1 MFLPTLGNQ
10 DRFWHVFR
18 RRWVSDHDC
27 EDIMRASQ
35 DQLIRPRGRRRALAA
50 GLLAVALAFTS
61 ACTDGDGGKPSSWQG
76 GAETPA
82 PKASAT
88 ISEPAADA
96 KDVPAS
102 TGITFAA
109 KDAQETTV
117 ELKDAA
123 GKAVEGKLAADG
135 KSWLPS
141 GALEYGTSYTATVT
155 ATGDDGRP
163 ATATSTFTTMAK
175 PDKQIRVSSFLG
187 DNQQVGVG
195 MPLIVKFSRDIPE
208 DYRDDVQ
215 RRMTVTSTPAQE
227 GIWHWVSPTEIR
239 YRPKEFWQANSK
251 VSYRVQ
257 AGGLPMGDG
266 YYGRA
271 DLSVDIKIGP
281 KLIMTVDNKTKRMT
295 VTRDGKVIK
304 TIPVSLGKKSTPS
317 SSGTMVVI
325 EKLRKTVFD
334 TFEELGPE
342 DGYRTKIDFAQRL
355 TWGGEFIHAA
365 PWSEGQQ
372 GSVNVSHGCVNV
384 SMANGDWLF
393 KNTEV
398 GDPITVKGTER
409 KLQNGNGWTD
419 WNMSWDEYVK
429 GSALPYDPDAPA
441 AGADDAAT
449 PTPTPTA

>member
-1 MFLPTLGNQ
+1 
-10 DRFWHVFR
+10 
-18 RRWVSDHDC
+18 
-27 EDIMRASQ
+27 MRASQ

-61 ACTDGDGGKPSSWQG
+61 ACTDSDGGKPSSWQG

-102 TGITFAA
+102 TGITFTA
-109 KDAQETTV
+109 KDAQETAV

-175 PDKQIRVSSFLG
+175 PGKQIRVSSFLG

-239 YRPKEFWQANSK
+239 YRPKEFWKANSK

-441 AGADDAAT
+441 TPDAAGT
-449 PTPTPTA
+449 PSPTPTA

>member
-1 MFLPTLGNQ
+1 
-10 DRFWHVFR
+10 
-18 RRWVSDHDC
+18 
-27 EDIMRASQ
+27 MRASQ
-35 DQLIRPRGRRRALAA
+35 DQLIRPGGRRRVFAA

-61 ACTDGDGGKPSSWQG
+61 ACTDGDGGKPSSWHG
-76 GAETPA
+76 GDESPP
-82 PKASAT
+82 PKAAAT

-102 TGITFAA
+102 TGITFTT
-109 KDAQETTV
+109 KDAVKTTV

-123 GKAVEGKLAADG
+123 GKAVEGTLATDG
-135 KSWLPS
+135 KTWLPA
-141 GALEYGTSYTATVT
+141 GALAYGTSYTATVT
-155 ATGDDGRP
+155 ATGDDERP

-175 PDKQIRVSSFLG
+175 PGNQVRVSSFLG
-187 DNQQVGVG
+187 DNQVVGVG
-195 MPLIVKFSRDIPE
+195 MPLIVKFSRAIPE

-239 YRPKEFWQANSK
+239 YRPKEFWKADSK

-257 AGGLPMGDG
+257 AGGLPMGAG
-266 YYGRA
+266 WYGRA
-271 DLSVDIKIGP
+271 DLAVDIKIGASVV
-281 KLIMTVDNKTKRMT
+281 MTVDNKTKRMT
-295 VTRDGKVIK
+295 VTRNGSVVK

-334 TFEELGPE
+334 TMEELGPE
-342 DGYRTKIDFAQRL
+342 EGYRTKIDFAQRL

-393 KNTEV
+393 KNTQI

-429 GSALPYDPDAPA
+429 GSALPYEPPADPDATPTPD
-441 AGADDAAT
+441 GAAT

>member
-1 MFLPTLGNQ
+1 
-10 DRFWHVFR
+10 
-18 RRWVSDHDC
+18 
-27 EDIMRASQ
+27 MRAVQ
-35 DQLIRPRGRRRALAA
+35 DQLIRPGDDRRGARRRGFAAAVLAA
-50 GLLAVALAFTS
+50 TLALTA
-61 ACTDGDGGKPSSWQG
+61 ACTDGGGDKPSGWQNG
-76 GAETPA
+76 GGQPAA
-82 PKASAT
+82 PKAAAT
-88 ISEPAADA
+88 IVEPKADA

-102 TGITFAA
+102 TGITFTT
-109 KDAQETTV
+109 KDAQQTTV
-117 ELKDAA
+117 ELKDSS
-123 GKAVEGKLAADG
+123 GEAVEGKLGADG
-135 KSWLPS
+135 ASWLPA
-141 GALEYGTSYTATVT
+141 GALEYGETYTATVT

-175 PDKQIRVSSFLG
+175 PGKQVRISSFLG
-187 DNQQVGVG
+187 DDQVVGVG
-195 MPLIVKFSRDIPE
+195 MPLIVKFSRAIPE

-215 RRMTVTSTPAQE
+215 SRMTVTSTPAQE

-239 YRPKEFWQANSK
+239 YRPKEFWQADSK

-257 AGGLPMGDG
+257 AGGLPLGDG
-266 YYGRA
+266 WYGRA
-271 DLSVDIKIGP
+271 DLTVDIKVGP
-281 KLIMTVDNKTKRMT
+281 AVIMTVDNRTKRMT
-295 VTRDGKVIK
+295 VTKNGSVIK

-342 DGYRTKIDFAQRL
+342 EGYRTKIDYAQRL

-384 SMANGDWLF
+384 SMANGAWLF
-393 KNTEV
+393 ANTRV

-429 GSALPYDPDAPA
+429 GSALPYEPPAEATPDASDEPE
-441 AGADDAAT
+441 
-449 PTPTPTA
+449 PTPTA

>member
-1 MFLPTLGNQ
+1 
-10 DRFWHVFR
+10 
-18 RRWVSDHDC
+18 
-27 EDIMRASQ
+27 MRASQ
-35 DQLIRPRGRRRALAA
+35 DQLIRPGGRRRVFAA

-61 ACTDGDGGKPSSWQG
+61 ACTDGNGGKPSSWHG
-76 GAETPA
+76 GGENPA
-82 PKASAT
+82 PKAAAT

-102 TGITFAA
+102 TGITFTT
-109 KDAQETTV
+109 KDAVETAV

-123 GKAVEGKLAADG
+123 GKAVEGALAKDG
-135 KSWLPS
+135 KSWLPT
-141 GALEYGTSYTATVT
+141 GALAYGTSYTATVT
-155 ATGDDGRP
+155 AKGDDGRP

-175 PDKQIRVSSFLG
+175 PGNQVRVSSFLG
-187 DNQQVGVG
+187 DNQVVGVG
-195 MPLIVKFSRDIPE
+195 MPLIVKFSRAIPE

-239 YRPKEFWQANSK
+239 YRPKEFWKPDSK

-257 AGGLPMGDG
+257 AGGLPMGAG
-266 YYGRA
+266 WYGRA
-271 DLSVDIKIGP
+271 DLSVDVKIGAAVV
-281 KLIMTVDNKTKRMT
+281 MTVDNKTKRMT
-295 VTRDGKVIK
+295 VTRNGSVIK

-342 DGYRTKIDFAQRL
+342 EGYRTKIDFAQRL

-372 GSVNVSHGCVNV
+372 GTTNVSHGCVNV

-393 KNTEV
+393 KNTQI

-419 WNMSWDEYVK
+419 WNMSWDAYVK
-429 GSALPYDPDAPA
+429 GSALPYEPPADPDAT
-441 AGADDAAT
+441 T
-449 PTPTPTA
+449 PTPDGTVTPSPTPTA

>member
-1 MFLPTLGNQ
+1 
-10 DRFWHVFR
+10 
-18 RRWVSDHDC
+18 
-27 EDIMRASQ
+27 MRASQ
-35 DQLIRPRGRRRALAA
+35 DQLIRPGGRRRVFAA

-61 ACTDGDGGKPSSWQG
+61 ACTNGDGGKPSSWHG
-76 GAETPA
+76 GDESPP
-82 PKASAT
+82 PKAAAT

-102 TGITFAA
+102 TGITFTT
-109 KDAQETTV
+109 KDAVKTTV

-123 GKAVEGKLAADG
+123 GKAVEGTLATDG
-135 KSWLPS
+135 KTWLPA
-141 GALEYGTSYTATVT
+141 GALAYGTSYTATVT
-155 ATGDDGRP
+155 ATGDDDRP

-175 PDKQIRVSSFLG
+175 PGNQVRVSSFLG
-187 DNQQVGVG
+187 DNQVVGVG
-195 MPLIVKFSRDIPE
+195 MPLIVKFSRGIPE

-239 YRPKEFWQANSK
+239 YRPKEFWKADSK
-251 VSYRVQ
+251 ISYRVQ
-257 AGGLPMGDG
+257 AGGLPMGAG
-266 YYGRA
+266 WYGRA
-271 DLSVDIKIGP
+271 DLAVDIKIGAS
-281 KLIMTVDNKTKRMT
+281 LIMTVDNKTKRMT
-295 VTRDGKVIK
+295 VTRNGSVVK

-334 TFEELGPE
+334 TMEELGPE
-342 DGYRTKIDFAQRL
+342 EGYRTNIDFAQRL

-393 KNTEV
+393 KNTQI

-429 GSALPYDPDAPA
+429 GSALPYEPPADPDATPA
-441 AGADDAAT
+441 PDGAAT

>member
-1 MFLPTLGNQ
+1 
-10 DRFWHVFR
+10 
-18 RRWVSDHDC
+18 
-27 EDIMRASQ
+27 MRASQ
-35 DQLIRPRGRRRALAA
+35 DQLIRPGGRRRVFAA

-61 ACTDGDGGKPSSWQG
+61 ACTDSDGGKPSSWHG
-76 GAETPA
+76 GDESPA
-82 PKASAT
+82 PKAAAT

-102 TGITFAA
+102 TGITFTT
-109 KDAQETTV
+109 KDAVKTTV

-123 GKAVEGKLAADG
+123 GKAVEGTLAADG
-135 KSWLPS
+135 KTWLPA
-141 GALEYGTSYTATVT
+141 GALAYGTSYTATVT
-155 ATGDDGRP
+155 ATGDDERP

-175 PDKQIRVSSFLG
+175 PGNQVRVSSFLG
-187 DNQQVGVG
+187 DNQVVGVG
-195 MPLIVKFSRDIPE
+195 MPLIVKFSRGIPE

-239 YRPKEFWQANSK
+239 YRPKEFWKADSK

-257 AGGLPMGDG
+257 AGGLPMGEG
-266 YYGRA
+266 WYGRA
-271 DLSVDIKIGP
+271 DLAVDIKIGASVV
-281 KLIMTVDNKTKRMT
+281 MTVDNKTKRMT
-295 VTRDGKVIK
+295 VTRNGAVVK
-304 TIPVSLGKKSTPS
+304 TIPVSLGKKTTPS

-334 TFEELGPE
+334 TMEELGPE
-342 DGYRTKIDFAQRL
+342 EGYRTKIDFAQRL

-393 KNTEV
+393 RNTQI

-429 GSALPYDPDAPA
+429 GSALPYEPPADPDTTPTPDA
-441 AGADDAAT
+441 AVTPTAT
-449 PTPTPTA
+449 PTA